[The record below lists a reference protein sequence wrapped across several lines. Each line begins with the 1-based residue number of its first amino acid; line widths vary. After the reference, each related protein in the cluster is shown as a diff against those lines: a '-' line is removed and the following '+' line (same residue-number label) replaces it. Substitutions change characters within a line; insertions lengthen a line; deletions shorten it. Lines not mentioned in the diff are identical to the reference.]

1 MKGKGFKLE
10 EGRFRPDIRKEF
22 FTVSVAK
29 HWKRLSRELYGRSL
43 PGIIQGQAGWDFE
56 QRGVEGGALPIA
68 GGWNWMILK
77 VPSNPNHKWHWS
89 GQLKSARSLKHTQL
103 KLREGILWSES
114 NLWKVMELEKH
125 FS

>member
-68 GGWNWMILK
+68 GGLEVDDLRGPFQPKPFYDSMIL
-77 VPSNPNHKWHWS
+77 
-89 GQLKSARSLKHTQL
+89 
-103 KLREGILWSES
+103 
-114 NLWKVMELEKH
+114 
-125 FS
+125 